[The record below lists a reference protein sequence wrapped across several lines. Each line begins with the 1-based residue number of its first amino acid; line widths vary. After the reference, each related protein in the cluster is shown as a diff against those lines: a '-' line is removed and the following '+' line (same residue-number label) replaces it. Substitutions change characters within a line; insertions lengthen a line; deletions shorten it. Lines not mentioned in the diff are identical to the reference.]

1 MSDDRARPRAER
13 RRSLDRPAAG
23 GGPWSLEDAERW
35 LLGLELFG
43 MRFGLD
49 RVRRLLTV
57 LGAPQERFASVH
69 VVGSNGKSS
78 TTRLLAGVLRAEG
91 LRAGAYLSPHL
102 VSFAERIRVEDVD
115 ATPRQLA
122 AALHRARR
130 ATEKVDRTLEPG
142 DRVTQFEVL
151 TAAALDELARRE
163 VDVAVVEAGLGGR
176 YDATNVLDSR
186 VTVLTTVGLEH
197 TRWLGPTIRDVARE
211 KLAVLRPGT
220 HLVVGSGLHPEALEE
235 ARAAAQHA
243 AAALTIAPSEP
254 AELEGVPVR
263 LAALGA
269 FQRRNLATAL
279 AAAGAFLGAPPR
291 PEAVREAAART
302 LIPGRFEI
310 VEEVGAGR
318 GEAAEGST
326 VVLDGAHNPAGTA
339 ALAESLP
346 PFLARRGAQQVTLVI
361 SVLDDKQ
368 AAAMLQDLL
377 PFCAAVVAT
386 RTSNP
391 RALPAATLASLT
403 TQLDGPPAHVVRDPH
418 AALATAKRLAGP
430 GGTVLATGSLYLLA
444 DLKRP
449 PGAPAGATL

>member
-1 MSDDRARPRAER
+1 
-13 RRSLDRPAAG
+13 
-23 GGPWSLEDAERW
+23 
-35 LLGLELFG
+35 

-49 RVRRLLTV
+49 RMRRLLTV

-91 LRAGAYLSPHL
+91 LRTGAYLSPHL
-102 VSFAERIRVEDVD
+102 VSFTERIRVEDAD
-115 ATPRQLA
+115 ATPGELA

-142 DRVTQFEVL
+142 DRVTQFEAL
-151 TAAALDELARRE
+151 TAAALDELARRAVE
-163 VDVAVVEAGLGGR
+163 VAVVEAGLGGR
-176 YDATNVLDSR
+176 YDATNVLQSR

-220 HLVVGSGLHPEALEE
+220 HLVVGAGLHPHALDE
-235 ARAAAQHA
+235 ARAAARRA
-243 AAALTIAPSEP
+243 EATLTIAPSEP
-254 AELEGVPVR
+254 QELEGVRVH

-279 AAAGAFLGAPPR
+279 AAAQAFLGRPPR
-291 PEAVREAAART
+291 PEAVREAAGRT
-302 LIPGRFEI
+302 LVPGRLEV
-310 VEEVGAGR
+310 VEGGGAGA
-318 GEAAEGST
+318 GGAAEGPT
-326 VVLDGAHNPAGTA
+326 VVLDGAHNPAGTT

-346 PFLARRGAQQVTLVI
+346 PLLTSTQGQGLALVI
-361 SVLDDKQ
+361 SVLDDKD

-377 PFCAAVVAT
+377 PFCTAVVAT

-403 TQLDGPPAHVVRDPH
+403 AQLGGPPAHLEPDPH
-418 AALATAKRLAGP
+418 TALRRAKGLAGP

-449 PGAPAGATL
+449 PGAPPGATL

>member
-1 MSDDRARPRAER
+1 MSGDRSTTRAQSGESTDRARG
-13 RRSLDRPAAG
+13 AA
-23 GGPWSLEDAERW
+23 PWSVEDAERW
-35 LLGLELFG
+35 LLSLELFG

-49 RVRRLLTV
+49 RMRRLLTV
-57 LGAPQERFASVH
+57 LGCPQERFASLH

-102 VSFAERIRVEDVD
+102 VSFAERIRVEDAD
-115 ATPRQLA
+115 ATPEELA

-130 ATEKVDRTLEPG
+130 ATDKVDRTLQPG
-142 DRVTQFEVL
+142 DRVTQFEAL
-151 TAAALDELARRE
+151 TAAALGELARRE
-163 VDVAVVEAGLGGR
+163 VEVAVVEAGLGGR

-197 TRWLGPTIRDVARE
+197 TRWLGPTIRDIARE
-211 KLAVLRPGT
+211 KLAVLRPGS
-220 HLVVGSGLHPEALEE
+220 HLVVGADLHPEALDE
-235 ARAAAQHA
+235 ARSAADRAG
-243 AAALTIAPSEP
+243 AALTVARREPQAPEP
-254 AELEGVPVR
+254 LV
-263 LAALGA
+263 LAALGI

-279 AAAGAFLGAPPR
+279 AAAEAFLGRPPR
-291 PEAVREAAART
+291 PEAVREAAAGT
-302 LIPGRFEI
+302 LVPGRFEI
-310 VEEVGAGR
+310 VEGGADDP
-318 GEAAEGST
+318 ALI
-326 VVLDGAHNPAGTA
+326 LDGAHNAAGTA
-339 ALAESLP
+339 TLAESLS
-346 PFLARRGAQQVTLVI
+346 PFLASRGAGDVTLVI
-361 SVLDDKQ
+361 SVLDDKD

-386 RTSNP
+386 QASNP

-403 TQLDGPPAHVVRDPH
+403 AQLDGPPAHVVRDPH
-418 AALATAKRLAGP
+418 AALAAAKCLARP